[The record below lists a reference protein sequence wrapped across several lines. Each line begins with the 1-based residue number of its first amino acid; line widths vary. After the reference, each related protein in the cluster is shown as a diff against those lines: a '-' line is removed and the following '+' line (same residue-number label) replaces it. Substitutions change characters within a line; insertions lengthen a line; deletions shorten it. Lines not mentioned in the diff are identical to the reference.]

1 MTVFLIIFLT
11 SFLCFASVVLTI
23 VGGVKN
29 MNKLLYGGI
38 AGMIVFGCATLLI
51 TSFSMS
57 QIVGNINAGYE
68 AEDEEGRIING
79 IRVIGLPDDSDSEID
94 DRIRLDTTA
103 VMEGININYYES
115 NVLGESVFIFLEFH
129 RNFDGELTLYA
140 CDENGK
146 RLASVKESVHAKAWD
161 SGMHNFD
168 FGKDFDSERSKYF
181 SLCAEEVREP

>member
-1 MTVFLIIFLT
+1 MLRIRCIDDCGRCEEYEQTPIWRYRRNDRVWM
-11 SFLCFASVVLTI
+11 CDAP
-23 VGGVKN
+23 
-29 MNKLLYGGI
+29 YH
-38 AGMIVFGCATLLI
+38 IVFH
-51 TSFSMS
+51 
-57 QIVGNINAGYE
+57 VPNRGNINAGYE
-68 AEDEEGRIING
+68 AEEEEGRIING

-103 VMEGININYYES
+103 VMEGIDINYYES

-181 SLCAEEVREP
+181 SLCAKEE